1 MLLYNWNWLET
12 SCAAKQMTCAQFCY
26 LVCGVLASGNCYQ
39 VQRAVADP
47 LPKHLLFVG
56 GVLLCNCYQVL
67 EGGCSCLLVEFSCAT
82 VTKSLKEAVAVCWWS
97 SPVQLLP
104 SP

>member
-1 MLLYNWNWLET
+1 MC
-12 SCAAKQMTCAQFCY
+12 S
-26 LVCGVLASGNCYQ
+26 
-39 VQRAVADP
+39 
-47 LPKHLLFVG
+47 
-56 GVLLCNCYQVL
+56 CYQVL
-67 EGGCSCLLVEFSCAT
+67 EGGYSCLMVEFSCAA